1 MAFGNLSKC
10 LLEQVKTD
18 VIETLIKNAVPKNKE
33 SDDAETRKQAVK
45 SLILVV
51 ETLGIKNITAEHRSQ
66 ILETLYIGFH
76 DYAIDKRGDVGSWVR
91 QETMI
96 QLYKYLNI
104 ILSSEDNELIAAIG
118 GDKSAF
124 YERYISENIQ

>member
-51 ETLGIKNITAEHRSQ
+51 ETLGIKNITAEHRS
-66 ILETLYIGFH
+66 
-76 DYAIDKRGDVGSWVR
+76 
-91 QETMI
+91 
-96 QLYKYLNI
+96 
-104 ILSSEDNELIAAIG
+104 
-118 GDKSAF
+118 
-124 YERYISENIQ
+124 